1 MEFEGVFSAIVAA
14 VLISF
19 GVGGDWARWTN
30 VRNVS
35 AAAQAL
41 AYIPDV
47 PGCFHDNKRGNS
59 SFLLRPASLG
69 KGASPRGGVPTVGFC
84 TGAYHW
90 TFSSVSGSRRS
101 GVTLAG
107 NFSLT
112 DLPDDNT
119 GDILTGESAE

>member
-19 GVGGDWARWTN
+19 GIGGDWARWTN

-35 AAAQAL
+35 APAQA
-41 AYIPDV
+41 
-47 PGCFHDNKRGNS
+47 
-59 SFLLRPASLG
+59 
-69 KGASPRGGVPTVGFC
+69 
-84 TGAYHW
+84 
-90 TFSSVSGSRRS
+90 

-107 NFSLT
+107 NFSLS

-119 GDILTGESAE
+119 GDILTGEPAE